1 MGGARF
7 VAEHYYSPRVAP
19 HASPCAL
26 VSDGRFSS
34 VGKTEPKWVKKAE
47 LVDSRDS
54 VHDIKFAPHHKGLKL
69 ATASADGIVRI
80 YEATDVMNLTQW
92 QLQSQFEGCHLG
104 VTCLSW
110 CQSQFAPEMLAV
122 GGSAQDSEH
131 KVFAK
136 VCDLAAP
143 TTLLTDCIAC
153 WCQAW
158 QYNNDQRKWIV
169 AANFGQ
175 DKDVPDKQKKDGS
188 NVNSQVHDISWAPDV
203 GRSYHLVAVATKD
216 SLCIWRLRPGQSEL
230 KPELVANLTDH
241 KSEVGTLLCTI
252 VHSSPANL
260 QIYHRCGG

>member
-143 TTLLTDCIAC
+143 TTLLTDCIAFRHGSTITTSESGSLQQTLAKTKTC
-153 WCQAW
+153 RISRRRTGPMSTPKCMTLAGRQTS
-158 QYNNDQRKWIV
+158 
-169 AANFGQ
+169 
-175 DKDVPDKQKKDGS
+175 DG
-188 NVNSQVHDISWAPDV
+188 H
-203 GRSYHLVAVATKD
+203 
-216 SLCIWRLRPGQSEL
+216 
-230 KPELVANLTDH
+230 
-241 KSEVGTLLCTI
+241 TI
-252 VHSSPANL
+252 
-260 QIYHRCGG
+260 